1 MKRFMIER
9 DIPAIGAAEPEEMRA
24 VARRSVELVEQFRPN
39 IEWVE
44 SYIAENKMYC
54 VYLAKDAAILREY
67 VGVTGFPADTVNEI
81 KSTLDPDAA
90 D

>member
-9 DIPAIGAAEPEEMRA
+9 NIPAIGAAEPEEMRA

-54 VYLAKDAAILREY
+54 IYLARDAAILQEY
-67 VGVTGFPADTVNEI
+67 VGASGFPADTVNEI
-81 KSTLDPDAA
+81 KSTLDPNAA

>member
-9 DIPAIGAAEPEEMRA
+9 DIPATGAAEPEEMRA
-24 VARRSVELVEQFRPN
+24 VARRSIELAKHFRPN

-54 VYLAKDAAILREY
+54 VYLAKDAAILQEY
-67 VGVTGFPADTVNEI
+67 VGVCGFPADTVNEI

-90 D
+90 T

>member
-24 VARRSVELVEQFRPN
+24 IARRSIELAENFQPN

-44 SYIAENKMYC
+44 SYVADDKMYC
-54 VYLAKDAAILREY
+54 IYLAKDAATLQKY
-67 VGVTGFPADTVNEI
+67 VEVTGFPADTVNEI
-81 KSTLDPDAA
+81 KSTLDPAA
-90 D
+90 AT

>member
-24 VARRSVELVEQFRPN
+24 VARRSVELAEQFRPN

-44 SYIAENKMYC
+44 SYIADDKMYC
-54 VYLAKDAAILREY
+54 VYLAKDLGVLQEY
-67 VGVTGFPADTVNEI
+67 VGASGFPADSLNEI
-81 KSTLDPDAA
+81 KSTLDPSAA
-90 D
+90 A

>member
-1 MKRFMIER
+1 MIER
-9 DIPAIGAAEPEEMRA
+9 NIPAIGAAEPEEMRA
-24 VARRSVELVEQFRPN
+24 VARRSIKLAEQFRPN

-54 VYLAKDAAILREY
+54 IYLAKDAAILQEY
-67 VGVTGFPADTVNEI
+67 VGASGFPADTVNEI
-81 KSTLDPDAA
+81 KSTLDPNAA

>member
-24 VARRSVELVEQFRPN
+24 VARRSVELAEQFRPN

-54 VYLAKDAAILREY
+54 IYLAKDAAILREY
-67 VGVTGFPADTVNEI
+67 VGATGFPADTVNEI
-81 KSTLDPDAA
+81 MSTLDPDAA
-90 D
+90 A

>member
-24 VARRSVELVEQFRPN
+24 VARRSVELAKQFQPN
-39 IEWVE
+39 IKWVE

-54 VYLAKDAAILREY
+54 VYLAKDAAILQEY
-67 VGVTGFPADTVNEI
+67 VGASGFPADTVNEI
-81 KSTLDPDAA
+81 KLTLDPDAA
-90 D
+90 A

>member
-24 VARRSVELVEQFRPN
+24 VARRSIELAEQFRPN

-44 SYIAENKMYC
+44 SYITENKMYC
-54 VYLAKDAAILREY
+54 VYLAKDAAVLQDY
-67 VGVTGFPADTVNEI
+67 VGASGFPADKVNEI

-90 D
+90 T